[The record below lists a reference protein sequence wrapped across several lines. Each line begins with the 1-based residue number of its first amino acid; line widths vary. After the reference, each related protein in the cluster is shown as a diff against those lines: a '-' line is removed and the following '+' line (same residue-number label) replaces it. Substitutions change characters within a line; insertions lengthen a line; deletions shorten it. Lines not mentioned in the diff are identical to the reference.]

1 VAAAI
6 GSKFVF
12 RVWFGGRRCHF
23 LNPSNFGIALTL
35 LLFPTTGVLPWAF
48 TAGVDGPMKWV
59 VPGVIVL
66 LGFRLN
72 LLFTRRL
79 PLIGAWLVTFVLQAL
94 LRAVLFEENLAG
106 ALAPLTGVP
115 LVLFTFYMITDPQ
128 TSPSRWQGQILYG
141 SMIGWSYCVLMLMHV
156 SYTMFYALIFTSALR
171 GLSLWLTELQA
182 TQAERSRALARVAP
196 PSR

>member
-1 VAAAI
+1 
-6 GSKFVF
+6 
-12 RVWFGGRRCHF
+12 
-23 LNPSNFGIALTL
+23 
-35 LLFPTTGVLPWAF
+35 
-48 TAGVDGPMKWV
+48 
-59 VPGVIVL
+59 
-66 LGFRLN
+66 
-72 LLFTRRL
+72 
-79 PLIGAWLVTFVLQAL
+79 
-94 LRAVLFEENLAG
+94 
-106 ALAPLTGVP
+106 